1 MRISDWS
8 SDVCSA
14 DLVAER
20 AERVER
26 LRKDREGQVETQFDS
41 LQIRTGAIER
51 GPKFEFAIDVGAVHD
66 RVVNGRARSQERG
79 RQAAR
84 GKGAVARAA
93 QREAHDILRE
103 QRDRGERAGHEI
115 PFERQDR
122 KSTRPAL
129 QSLMRISYAVFC
141 LKNKKTS
148 PMSER

>member
-79 RQAAR
+79 RPAAR
-84 GKGAVARAA
+84 GKVAVARAA
-93 QREAHDILRE
+93 QREAHAILRE
-103 QRDRGERAGHEI
+103 QRDRGARA
-115 PFERQDR
+115 ERQIPIERDLGR
-122 KSTRPAL
+122 GRATRNE
-129 QSLMRISYAVFC
+129 QRVY
-141 LKNKKTS
+141 KG
-148 PMSER
+148 E